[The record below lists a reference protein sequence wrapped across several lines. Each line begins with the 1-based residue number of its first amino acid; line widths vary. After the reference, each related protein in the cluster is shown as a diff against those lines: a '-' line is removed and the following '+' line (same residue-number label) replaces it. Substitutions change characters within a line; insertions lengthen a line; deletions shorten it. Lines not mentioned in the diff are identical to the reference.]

1 MKKGIDVV
9 EFIQR
14 NHLEDAV
21 VTVTATVYRNGDH
34 DCNTTDN
41 VSIMQSTHYDYEKKT
56 INDGKYLMWMLLDD
70 FGLCTTE
77 FVFAEKLACH
87 NASRA

>member
-1 MKKGIDVV
+1 MKKGIDII
-9 EFIQR
+9 EFIHR

-41 VSIMQSTHYDYEKKT
+41 VSIMQSTHYDYEKKQ
-56 INDGKYLMWMLLDD
+56 YLPSIDFYVDD
-70 FGLCTTE
+70 NL
-77 FVFAEKLACH
+77 
-87 NASRA
+87 

>member
-1 MKKGIDVV
+1 MKKGIDVI

-21 VTVTATVYRNGDH
+21 VTVTATVYHDGDH

-41 VSIMQSTHYDYEKKT
+41 VSIMQSSHYDHEKKQ
-56 INDGKYLMWMLLDD
+56 YLPSIDFYVDD
-70 FGLCTTE
+70 NL
-77 FVFAEKLACH
+77 
-87 NASRA
+87 

>member
-1 MKKGIDVV
+1 MIKGKDIV

-34 DCNTTDN
+34 NCNTTDN
-41 VSIMQSTHYDYEKKT
+41 VSIMESSHDDHDKKQ
-56 INDGKYLMWMLLDD
+56 YLPSIDFYVDD
-70 FGLCTTE
+70 
-77 FVFAEKLACH
+77 KL
-87 NASRA
+87 

>member
-1 MKKGIDVV
+1 MKKGIDVI

-34 DCNTTDN
+34 DCNTTDDII
-41 VSIMQSTHYDYEKKT
+41 IMKSSYYDHEKKQ
-56 INDGKYLMWMLLDD
+56 YLPSIDFYVDD
-70 FGLCTTE
+70 NL
-77 FVFAEKLACH
+77 
-87 NASRA
+87 

>member
-1 MKKGIDVV
+1 MIKGKDIV

-34 DCNTTDN
+34 NCNTTDN
-41 VSIMQSTHYDYEKKT
+41 VSIMESSHYDHDKKQ
-56 INDGKYLMWMLLDD
+56 YLPSIDFYVDD
-70 FGLCTTE
+70 NL
-77 FVFAEKLACH
+77 
-87 NASRA
+87 